1 MKSARC
7 SVAGIETGR
16 IIPGSVNRNKG
27 WFHPNHVLE
36 EGDPRLLDVVR
47 GAGIEPA
54 RNFPHRTQI
63 LLMRLPVFPEI
74 PSGKKMLEG
83 TIGEVR

>member
-1 MKSARC
+1 
-7 SVAGIETGR
+7 VAGIETGR
-16 IIPGSVNRNKG
+16 IIPGRVNRNKG

-54 RNFPHRTQI
+54 RGFPHRI
-63 LLMRLPVFPEI
+63 LSIIYSISRAFQ
-74 PSGKKMLEG
+74 
-83 TIGEVR
+83 EVLKSYI